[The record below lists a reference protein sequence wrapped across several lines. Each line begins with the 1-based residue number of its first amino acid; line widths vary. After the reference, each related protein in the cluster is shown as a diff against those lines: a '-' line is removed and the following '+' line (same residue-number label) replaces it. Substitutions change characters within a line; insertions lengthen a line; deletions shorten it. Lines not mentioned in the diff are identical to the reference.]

1 MNKPYGPLVV
11 AACLTAL
18 GYSAPTLAQEGA
30 EPVEEIIITG
40 SRIRQNPLEVRTP
53 VQTFSEDDMNRTSS
67 VSLADF
73 LQELPISGSAI
84 NRLNNSS
91 GNLGFPPDGTGIG
104 AGAAEVD
111 LRNLGSKRTL
121 VLVDGRR
128 WVRGSSAS
136 GVSGAVDL
144 NSIPYNSVK
153 SIEVLQ
159 DGASA
164 VYGTDAIGG
173 VVNII
178 TNDDF
183 EGFNISGYYGA
194 YDEGDGESSE
204 IDVRWGAE
212 GERSRTFINLSY
224 ADQQEVMA
232 GDRAISEYAIQGFP
246 YGLSSGTPEGRYIF
260 TDPRIG
266 ETLSITTYSANP
278 TYDPNCHPGGVTTP
292 GCDDFQDFTLD
303 DRFNWQPYNYLLT
316 PNKRVN
322 AFAKAE
328 YDLTDEARP
337 HRSRCSSGRMRVRA
351 RFSTTCHGRQATRR
365 TRSVSTWM

>member
-1 MNKPYGPLVV
+1 MNKAYRPLLV

-18 GYSAPTLAQEGA
+18 GYGAPTLAQEGA
-30 EPVEEIIITG
+30 EPVEEIVITG

-53 VQTFSEDDMNRTSS
+53 VQTFSEEDMNRTSS
-67 VSLADF
+67 VALSDF

-136 GVSGAVDL
+136 GVSGSVDL

-178 TNDDF
+178 TQDNYD
-183 EGFNISGYYGA
+183 GLQISGYYGA
-194 YDEGDGESSE
+194 YEDSDGETSE
-204 IDVRWGAE
+204 LTKGTCAAGAANWG
-212 GERSRTFINLSY
+212 
-224 ADQQEVMA
+224 D
-232 GDRAISEYAIQGFP
+232 
-246 YGLSSGTPEGRYIF
+246 
-260 TDPRIG
+260 
-266 ETLSITTYSANP
+266 
-278 TYDPNCHPGGVTTP
+278 
-292 GCDDFQDFTLD
+292 D
-303 DRFNWQPYNYLLT
+303 DRDSCLGQTSGQVIKKNDLDPFRTKKLIIHRKPT
-316 PNKRVN
+316 GD
-322 AFAKAE
+322 KAE
-328 YDLTDEARP
+328 VIKLI
-337 HRSRCSSGRMRVRA
+337 SRLERLLE
-351 RFSTTCHGRQATRR
+351 
-365 TRSVSTWM
+365 